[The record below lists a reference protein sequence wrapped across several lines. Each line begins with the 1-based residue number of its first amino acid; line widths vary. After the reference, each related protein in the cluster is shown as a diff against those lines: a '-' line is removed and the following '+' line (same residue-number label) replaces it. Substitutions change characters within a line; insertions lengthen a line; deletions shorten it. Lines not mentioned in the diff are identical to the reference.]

1 MTNGTIQDGSG
12 LYLYEDYHTYP
23 NWTLFIRDIEKAH
36 NVHSMPI
43 AIFAIVL
50 TCLSTLV
57 NFCLCF
63 VILLTRE
70 LRSQPLY
77 ACVLNF
83 CFINLLMGL
92 LVNSLVVYQEM
103 SPFWKLGPIVC
114 KTWIV
119 LDVLLPFTSL
129 MTLILMSI
137 DRFVF
142 ARMHSLYKSV
152 KFRLQ
157 REVYAI
163 LPWIFGIAI
172 VLPVWIGGFKRS
184 PIDVQ
189 DMCVFGL
196 VDEAS
201 VASPILVFFLPA
213 LFLVLVMIFT
223 NFFSFHQNSTEQSRT
238 PSARSVSTRRTSGYY
253 AYENNF
259 SVVTL
264 YLISVT
270 FLILWAPFHMMNL
283 LLAICIACMPPYSL
297 IVGFTYMGATV
308 SSVISF
314 FWLTDYHIRY
324 SLKHVICDRFRKQN
338 NTQSNTVTLTL
349 IEG

>member
-1 MTNGTIQDGSG
+1 MTNASIQDGHG
-12 LYLYEDYHTYP
+12 LNLYGDYHGDL

-36 NVHSMPI
+36 NVHSLPI
-43 AIFAIVL
+43 AIFAIIL
-50 TCLSTLV
+50 TCLSTLL

-63 VILLTRE
+63 VILLIKE
-70 LRSQPLY
+70 LRTQPLY
-77 ACVLNF
+77 ACVFNF
-83 CFINLLMGL
+83 CFINLLIGL
-92 LVNSLVVYQEM
+92 FVNSLVVYQEM
-103 SPFWKLGPIVC
+103 TPGWKLGTVVC

-119 LDVLLPFTSL
+119 LDVLLPFVSL

-137 DRFVF
+137 DRFIY
-142 ARMHSLYKSV
+142 ARMNYLYKSI

-157 REVYAI
+157 REVYVI
-163 LPWIFGIAI
+163 LPWIFGIAVVI
-172 VLPVWIGGFKRS
+172 PVWIGGFKRS

-213 LFLVLVMIFT
+213 LFLVLVMMLT
-223 NFFSFHQNSTEQSRT
+223 TFFPFNQKSTKHSRT
-238 PSARSVSTRRTSGYY
+238 PNARSVNTRRNSGYY

-264 YLISVT
+264 YLISVI
-270 FLILWAPFHMMNL
+270 FLIFWAPFHMMNL

-297 IVGFTYMGATV
+297 IIGFTYMGATV
-308 SSVISF
+308 SSIISF
-314 FWLTDYHIRY
+314 FWLTDFHIRY
-324 SLKHVICDRFRKQN
+324 SLKHTICDRFRKQN
-338 NTQSNTVTLTL
+338 NTPSNTVALTL
-349 IEG
+349 LEE